1 MRVSIVVFGIL
12 FSISLAT
19 ASNGVF
25 AAEERLSADQVRD
38 LLVGNT
44 EKGYTDGV
52 PYTEY
57 VSPDGRI
64 KGKWKNAPY
73 GGSYEIRADGCFF
86 IDYDEGNDYDGCFY
100 FEEYKTGK
108 YKVIYP
114 SGKKEKIKILEGNSD
129 NL

>member
-1 MRVSIVVFGIL
+1 MKANIFATNIF
-12 FSISLAT
+12 FSILLT
-19 ASNGVF
+19 IASNGLF
-25 AAEERLSADQVRD
+25 AAEEWLSADQVRE

-64 KGKWKNAPY
+64 KGKWKDDPY
-73 GGSYEIRADGCFF
+73 EGSYEILADGCLS
-86 IDYDEGNDYDGCFY
+86 IDYDDGNDYDGCYY
-100 FEEYKTGK
+100 FEEYKSGK
-108 YKVIYP
+108 YRIVYP
-114 SGKKEKIKILEGNSD
+114 SGKKEKIKVLESNSD